1 MARADKTETIDTIH
15 AFWFGKLD
23 EAGMCVTDRN
33 SLWFASSAETDEACR
48 VRFGHWVEQALAGE
62 LEDWMDTDDGLIAL
76 ILLLDQFTRNIY
88 RGTAQAFAGDSRAL
102 AIAQHTIGRGRHLRL
117 PAIHQVFLYLPLEHS
132 EDMEVQE
139 ECVTLLEELAGITGS
154 EQITGFTR
162 YAVAHRDVIAQFG
175 RFPHRNAI
183 LGRESSPGELAYL
196 EKHGGF

>member
-1 MARADKTETIDTIH
+1 MTQPGLTKTIEDIH
-15 AFWFGKLD
+15 AFWFGELD
-23 EAGMCVTDRN
+23 ENGMCVTDRN
-33 SLWFASSAETDEACR
+33 PLWFTSSADTDETCR
-48 VRFGHWVEQALAGE
+48 ARFGRLVEQAMAGE
-62 LEDWMDTDDGLIAL
+62 LEEWVATDDGLIAL

-88 RGTAQAFAGDSRAL
+88 RDTAQAFAGDRQAL
-102 AIAQHTIGRGRHLRL
+102 AIAQHTISSGRHQRL

-154 EQITGFTR
+154 EQISSFTR

-183 LGRESSPGELAYL
+183 LGRESSPSELAYL